1 MKRGILR
8 VEKNY
13 LLDMLPGILT
23 VCIFVFIGSWRNF
36 FVLCCNRRKNSQQ
49 RSRFTSF
56 LANMAMWPTGGWP
69 AYSVLYMMSTFI
81 LYYLVKNYM
90 SEGFT
95 MSGAT
100 KG

>member
-23 VCIFVFIGSWRNF
+23 VCIFVFIGSLGNF

-49 RSRFTSF
+49 RS
-56 LANMAMWPTGGWP
+56 
-69 AYSVLYMMSTFI
+69 
-81 LYYLVKNYM
+81 
-90 SEGFT
+90 
-95 MSGAT
+95 
-100 KG
+100 